1 MNEQNIL
8 DAIDNLATITEKL
21 KTEVKE
27 LKKSN
32 EDLSG
37 KIRLLN
43 SNIENRL

>member
-8 DAIDNLATITEKL
+8 DAISDLVSVTEQL
-21 KTEVKE
+21 KTEVKN

-32 EDLSG
+32 KDLSG
-37 KIRLLN
+37 KLRLLN

>member
-1 MNEQNIL
+1 MFTLVLINSE
-8 DAIDNLATITEKL
+8 L